1 MNHDE
6 LMDNLVNQA
15 PDCGIGEDSDADDLI
30 DADET
35 TTQTPTQIHL
45 THSVSTEQIGIRL
58 DKLCADI
65 FGGFSRANLKKFID
79 EGQLTVNGKVV
90 KPKYAVKVGD

>member
-65 FGGFSRANLKKFID
+65 FGGFHAQI
-79 EGQLTVNGKVV
+79 
-90 KPKYAVKVGD
+90 

>member
-6 LMDNLVNQA
+6 LMNNLADQA
-15 PDCGIGEDSDADDLI
+15 PDCGIDEDGDADDLI
-30 DADET
+30 DTDET
-35 TTQTPTQIHL
+35 ASQTLTQIHL
-45 THSVSTEQIGIRL
+45 THSVSTEQIGVRL

-65 FGGFSRANLKKFID
+65 FGDFSRANLKKFID

-90 KPKYAVKVGD
+90 KPKYA